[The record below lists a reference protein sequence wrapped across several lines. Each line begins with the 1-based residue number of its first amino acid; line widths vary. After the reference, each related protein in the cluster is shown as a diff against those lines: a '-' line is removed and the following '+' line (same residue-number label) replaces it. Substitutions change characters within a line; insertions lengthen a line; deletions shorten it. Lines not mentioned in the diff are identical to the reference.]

1 MNRRSIG
8 MLVGLFIGI
17 IWIGFGFFKLL
28 LILLLGLIGW
38 IVAAI
43 TGTSDDVTILKD
55 KINSL
60 LDTNILKK

>member
-8 MLVGLFIGI
+8 MLVGLFIGV
-17 IWIGFGFFKLL
+17 IWIGFGFFKLI

-38 IVAAI
+38 IIAAI
-43 TGTSDDVTILKD
+43 TGSSDDVTTLKN

-60 LDTNILKK
+60 LDINMLKK